1 MLVPANSPIP
11 QNSLMPPPADDQLAQ
26 AYRAAQVIAAGYT
39 ARAASSCG
47 APADSFAALGGNVL
61 VQEVLTEQQTA
72 DQYLSN
78 QTQIL
83 APAISQMSGQGAII
97 SDSDI
102 ANAPQIV
109 TPGGVVFHHA
119 SADCRGD
126 FGAYRLDSGRRI
138 PAAVQGDSQ
147 PAAFATGDR
156 AAAEHRELSGYAVGL
171 AFILRGGPMRESG
184 WCWGSVE
191 LGALVSDRGRGNSGL
206 RCTEAL
212 KYGHGHSGTDAD

>member
-11 QNSLMPPPADDQLAQ
+11 QNSLMPPPADEQLAQ

-109 TPGGVVFHHA
+109 TPGGSSSITQA
-119 SADCRGD
+119 Q
-126 FGAYRLDSGRRI
+126 I
-138 PAAVQGDSQ
+138 
-147 PAAFATGDR
+147 
-156 AAAEHRELSGYAVGL
+156 AAATSAPIDWTQVDVFQPRYKATLNPRPSQLAIAPRPNIVNYPGTPWASPSFSAAGQCGNPGGVSNWGLLFLIVGGGIAAYA
-171 AFILRGGPMRESG
+171 
-184 WCWGSVE
+184 
-191 LGALVSDRGRGNSGL
+191 
-206 RCTEAL
+206 AL
-212 KYGHGHSGTDAD
+212 KR